1 MLRLLIV
8 SVLALGL
15 ASCSPAPAATPA
27 ATDTPEPTATPTLM
41 PTPEPTA
48 SPAPTPSAIAA
59 ETQDWL
65 PGQRSVWDTQVSP
78 GEALGRCDGSV
89 PLPVYGLV
97 QITPLEDGLEWRN
110 QEPQPYRMKRVAPRY
125 LPFRRPERH
134 QRRCGDD
141 DRDFFSGEIAGHG
154 AGIHAECGAGLH
166 LSPRIYRRVQVVSLT
181 SHASV
186 SPPVASSGRSAA
198 RTVTSGAAH
207 SYVCSPYEH
216 HTLRC
221 CAPALQDQHGV
232 AE

>member
-27 ATDTPEPTATPTLM
+27 ATYTPEPTATPTLM

-48 SPAPTPSAIAA
+48 SPAPMPSAIAA

-110 QEPQPYRMKRVAPRY
+110 QEPQPYRMKRVAP
-125 LPFRRPERH
+125 
-134 QRRCGDD
+134 G
-141 DRDFFSGEIAGHG
+141 
-154 AGIHAECGAGLH
+154 
-166 LSPRIYRRVQVVSLT
+166 IYRFAGPSVINDGVVT
-181 SHASV
+181 M
-186 SPPVASSGRSAA
+186 
-198 RTVTSGAAH
+198 TVTFLAEKSLAMVREFTPNAAPGCTYRH
-207 SYVCSPYEH
+207 EYVGKFKWF
-216 HTLRC
+216 R
-221 CAPALQDQHGV
+221 
-232 AE
+232 